1 LGLTAVYSFK
11 RSALQRQRQLK
22 KALGN
27 GDRQSLQAKEIRVSL
42 TDMFTLA
49 TIVKVAERRVLSLE
63 V

>member
-42 TDMFTLA
+42 TDMFTLV
-49 TIVKVAERRVLSLE
+49 TIVKVA
-63 V
+63 